1 MLRTE
6 SLGKSFGGLKAV
18 DGVDL
23 VVPEGE
29 ITAIIGPNG
38 AGKTTFFNLVSGFLE
53 PTTGRIF
60 FGDEE
65 ITGLPPHRIARLG
78 LGRTFQ
84 STKLFTHATVLDNVM
99 VARRLRT
106 RSNVGDAILRTGRLR
121 REERESRER
130 ARECLDFVGALQYE
144 NSLVDSIPN
153 ETRKRVAIAMALAI
167 EPRLI
172 LLDEPAAGVNLEETR
187 GIADLIRKVVSHGT
201 TVCLVEH
208 KMRLIMN
215 LSDRVVVLNYGKK
228 IAEGPPEEIQEDP
241 TVIEAY
247 LGRKKQHA

>member
-6 SLGKSFGGLKAV
+6 NLGKSFGGLRAV
-18 DGVDL
+18 DDVDL

-38 AGKTTFFNLVSGFLE
+38 AGKTTFFNVVSGFME
-53 PTTGRIF
+53 PTNGRVF

-65 ITGLPPHRIARLG
+65 ITGLPPHRVARLG

-99 VARRLRT
+99 VACRLRT
-106 RSNVGDAILRTGRLR
+106 RSHVGDAIFRTPRIR

-130 ARECLDFVGALQYE
+130 AREALEFVGALRYE
-144 NSLVDSIPN
+144 NSPVDSTPN
-153 ETRKRVAIAMALAI
+153 EARKRVAIAMALAT
-167 EPRLI
+167 EPRLV
-172 LLDEPAAGVNLEETR
+172 LLDEPAAGVNLEETA
-187 GIADLIRKVVSHGT
+187 GIGDLIRKVVDHGT

-208 KMRLIMN
+208 KMRLVMD
-215 LSDRVVVLNYGKK
+215 LSDRVVVLNHGKK
-228 IAEGPPEEIQEDP
+228 IAEGPPEQIQADP

-247 LGRKKQHA
+247 LGEKQHA